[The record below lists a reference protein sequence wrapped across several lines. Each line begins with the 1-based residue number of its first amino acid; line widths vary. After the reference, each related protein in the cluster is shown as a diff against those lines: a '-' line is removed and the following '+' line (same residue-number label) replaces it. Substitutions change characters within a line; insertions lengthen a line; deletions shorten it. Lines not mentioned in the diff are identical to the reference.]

1 MERSKGSS
9 KIDNMNIIQSPSKN
23 FYNGRFG
30 YKPELIVVHCTDGS
44 YPSDLAWLR
53 GTSNPPVSSSYYIAP
68 DGATHQLVDDA
79 NGAWH
84 AGRVLNPT
92 ASMVASRPGIN
103 PNYYSL
109 GIEVSLRPPAIAGA
123 AQYEALKDLIRHL
136 ANKHNISIDR
146 QHIVGHKEIFSG
158 KTCPGTIDV
167 TKLVADLSAAPV
179 PVPPSNMVDKE
190 EFKKKIIT
198 YIQSL

>member
-1 MERSKGSS
+1 
-9 KIDNMNIIQSPSKN
+9 MNIIQSPSKN

-30 YKPELIVVHCTDGS
+30 YRPELIVVHCTDGS
-44 YPSDLAWLR
+44 YPSDLDWLR
-53 GTSNPPVSSSYYIAP
+53 GTSNPPVSSSYYVAP
-68 DGATHQLVDDA
+68 DGAVHQLVDDA

-92 ASMVASRPGIN
+92 AGLLKKNAAGEVIN
-103 PNYYSL
+103 PNYYTL
-109 GIEVSLRPPAIAGA
+109 GIEVSLRPPAVAGP
-123 AQYEALKDLIRHL
+123 AQYDALKDLIKYL
-136 ANKHNISIDR
+136 ANKHAISIDR
-146 QHIVGHKEIFSG
+146 QHIIGHKEIYSG

-167 TKLVADLSAAPV
+167 TKLVADLSVAPV

-190 EFKKKIIT
+190 EFKKKIIN